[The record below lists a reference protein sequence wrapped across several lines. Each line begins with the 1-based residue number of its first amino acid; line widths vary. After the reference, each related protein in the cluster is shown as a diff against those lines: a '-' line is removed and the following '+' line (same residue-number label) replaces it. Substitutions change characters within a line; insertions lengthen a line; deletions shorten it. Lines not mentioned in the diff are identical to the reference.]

1 MPNDEQ
7 VRDNGQ
13 DATVDISASE
23 SPNGTEPEGG
33 VSGLSPD
40 STDASG
46 EDKEPASA
54 TGDSVAPSQDELASL
69 RDRVSALEAEVAD
82 LTDQLLR
89 KSADFE
95 NYRKRVLRER
105 ESIVAEANRSLLL
118 DIVEIIDNFERAIR
132 SADESQDFTAFHD
145 GIVMIEKQFT
155 SMLERKWELVRF
167 DSEGE
172 EFDPQRH
179 EAMFTEERA
188 DHEHSIV
195 LEDLQKGYL
204 LQDKIL
210 RPAKVKVSLPAA
222 SSSESDE

>member
-1 MPNDEQ
+1 MPNDEK
-7 VRDNGQ
+7 VRDNKR
-13 DATVDISASE
+13 DAAVDSSVDEA
-23 SPNGTEPEGG
+23 PNGTEA
-33 VSGLSPD
+33 SD
-40 STDASG
+40 AASG
-46 EDKEPASA
+46 ESSEPPEASVE
-54 TGDSVAPSQDELASL
+54 TGKSAADSLERDEFTALEE
-69 RDRVSALEAEVAD
+69 RISALEAEVAD

-95 NYRKRVLRER
+95 NYRKRVIRER
-105 ESIVAEANRSLLL
+105 ESIVAEANRALLL

-132 SADESQDFTAFHD
+132 SADESHDFTAFHD

-188 DHEHSIV
+188 DHEHPIV

-204 LQDKIL
+204 LHDKVL
-210 RPAKVKVSLPAA
+210 RPAKVKVSMPVTSSSKEA
-222 SSSESDE
+222 SSEDD